1 MASGSC
7 DICDKHTRFGR
18 RIRLQARTSNW
29 ARRAPKT
36 NRQFRPN
43 VHKKKIYLDGRWQRV
58 NICTRCLRTESRRMQ
73 EQGVPYP
80 VTTSEAA
87 D

>member
-1 MASGSC
+1 MTSGQC
-7 DICDKHTRFGR
+7 DICDKRTRFGR

-36 NRQFRPN
+36 NRQFKPN
-43 VHKKKIYLDGRWQRV
+43 VHKKKIYLDGKWQRV
-58 NICTRCLRTESRRMQ
+58 NICTRCLRTQSRRIQ
-73 EQGVPYP
+73 ERGVPYA
-80 VTTSEAA
+80 VTKQAAA